1 MSDNIDRRIVEM
13 RFDNQDFEKN
23 VGKTLISLETLQEAL
38 QGLDQQQAID
48 GVKKGLL
55 SLGQAAGSIK
65 TDNISENVEQI
76 SNRFSTL
83 GIIGTAVLQSIGYKV
98 AELGFALKD
107 KLLAPLNYI
116 KQGGLTRAFNLEQ
129 ANFQLSGLGIEKND
143 TAGYYTE
150 VMDAVLGTAYSYDVA
165 AKAASQLAA
174 SNIGVTEKTKTMLNG
189 QEKATKYMTGDMT
202 KAILGIAGVASMT
215 GSSFEDISQV
225 FTRVA
230 GQGKVMSNDL
240 NSISAR
246 GLNAAATLANYLG
259 KTEAEVR
266 DMVTKGKIDFNTFS
280 AAMTEAFGA
289 HAKDSTKTFTG
300 ALEDVKAALARI
312 GADFYGPALTGARD
326 MLNSITPLVD
336 VIHDKIQWALD
347 DSGSLMSKYS
357 KKISGFLDVISISG
371 STIGDTFDKN
381 FVPAVS
387 IVKNG
392 ASTITEALAEMEHGS
407 EEAFSFLG
415 KKLGVTADQA
425 KKMAEEGK
433 VSFLDWAAAMTE
445 FSSSG
450 KEGAAEVKSYLADL
464 SAEMRRYENVADNL
478 GITQDMMAGAFER
491 TANIV
496 GTDVDKVYEAVGE
509 KLGKTGEELK
519 QTVRDG
525 ELSLTDF
532 RNALNELVKDGAIT
546 DSQFHSIIDVMD
558 HFILSDDRLISRIKN
573 AQIVWGGLTATLSIL
588 KQILGSVG
596 GIALSLLAKLAP
608 AGHQVLEWLQAF
620 NLWIMEV
627 EAGTNNA
634 GSVLKAFEEK
644 LKSLGD
650 ALSTVNE
657 KSSSARAILKEFL
670 NGLAEKLVGLKIL
683 DGLKSKI
690 SDLFKILGDSIKSLN
705 LDKITDFLSLAIKG
719 GLLWNLY
726 KMITKIGNGVR
737 KTGLSYYLFG
747 ETFDQFRLYIIDL
760 QNTIKY
766 DHILRLAKAV
776 AILAASMFVMASINP
791 SRLMSAGAAMAFL
804 IDELSMASNWIGA
817 SQISIFNKSTLIQL
831 GTSLA
836 LLAGAVKILSTIDTA
851 GMARG
856 LVAIK
861 VLFAELGKFMALLG
875 SKEFAVAGPQMK
887 RIAKSMKTIA
897 VALILLCIPI
907 KVLGSMDL
915 PSLAKGLGGVAGA
928 LLIFAGFF
936 KLLNSKVIGTTAPR
950 ISSIAKSLLIF
961 AFALDLLVIPIKVLG
976 GMNIKELGKGLLGIG
991 GALLIFAGFFALLNS
1006 KVIGTT
1012 APRISSIAKSL
1023 LIFAIALNFLAIPIK
1038 LLGSMGIKELGKGLG
1053 AVAIALLEF
1062 VGFAAL
1068 MKTVGMSGKDML
1080 AVSATMI
1087 IMATAINGIAIALA
1101 ILSSFDAGPGLS
1113 ALFGAL
1119 LILAVAVKAMNG
1131 SIMGAAALIVVAGAL
1146 MMLAPAIAMLSAL
1159 DIGGVLV
1166 GLIGLAGAIVILGG
1180 AAIVLAACWPI
1191 FLTGAAILALFGV
1204 GVLAL
1209 GAGITMLA
1217 AAFAVGITPIING
1230 VIALSEA
1237 LPMVLKNLGE
1247 AIGVFLEVLVE
1258 QAPQF
1263 LALLES
1269 LFDVLMTAAAEYIP
1283 RVANL
1288 GLELMVALLTA
1299 IESKI
1304 GDIVTLAARIVY
1316 NFLMALGEQAPAL
1329 AEAGFNLV
1337 VQFLNGIADAIANNG
1352 PQIIV
1357 AVESILLAII
1367 ETIASAIPGFGKYAA
1382 GAIEKFRQ
1390 GLVSG
1395 KSGAE
1400 KAAKATSEGVGKNL
1414 KISDKSV
1421 KEFKKPITDLNKT
1434 IENGAK
1440 DAAKKAGKL
1449 SDDTG
1454 KKLKIKDQTSNG
1466 SNAVRGIISGMDSQL
1481 PALRNKADQVATL
1494 VDKVIRKRNEIK
1506 SPSRVLA
1513 RTGKYLMM
1521 GLINGL
1527 DALTP
1532 EYQNRA
1538 NSISTMLIDSLNSAN
1553 YFNGM
1558 EPVITPKF
1566 GSADLSSLSS
1576 TISFSLDTRRK
1587 EDKQMQEYIG
1597 ALTSSLNSMIESA
1610 NENQITP
1617 EQIYD
1622 AVRQGASQAEIKGIT
1637 LNGRELKRGL
1647 RDMGVVTR

>member
-38 QGLDQQQAID
+38 QGLDQQKAID
-48 GVKKGLL
+48 GVKKSLKGL
-55 SLGQAAGSIK
+55 GEATGSIK

-83 GIIGTAVLQSIGYKV
+83 GVIGTAVLQSIGYKV

-107 KLLAPLNYI
+107 KILAPLNYI

-174 SNIGVTEKTKTMLNG
+174 SDVGVTEKTKIMLNG

-215 GSSFEDISQV
+215 GSSFEDISQI

-259 KTEAEVR
+259 KTESEVR
-266 DMVTKGKIDFNTFS
+266 DMVTKGQIDFKTFS

-326 MLNSITPLVD
+326 MLNSVTPLVD

-347 DSGSLMSKYS
+347 DSGSLMGKYS

-407 EEAFSFLG
+407 DEAFSFLG
-415 KKLGVTADQA
+415 DKLGVTANQA

-464 SAEMRRYENVADNL
+464 SSEMRRYENIADNL
-478 GITQDMMAGAFER
+478 GITQDMMASAFER

-509 KLGKTGEELK
+509 KLGKTGDELK
-519 QTVRDG
+519 KSVKDG
-525 ELSLTDF
+525 TLSLTDF

-546 DSQFHSIIDVMD
+546 DSQFHNIIDVMD
-558 HFILSDDRLISRIKN
+558 SFILSDDRLISRIKN

-608 AGHQVLEWLQAF
+608 AGRKVLGWLQSF

-627 EAGTNNA
+627 EAGTNSA
-634 GSVLKAFEEK
+634 GETFSNFTKKLGSLSDNLDN
-644 LKSLGD
+644 LKS
-650 ALSTVNE
+650 
-657 KSSSARAILKEFL
+657 KSSGTWSEFRAFLDGIKERL
-670 NGLAEKLVGLKIL
+670 SGLKIL
-683 DGLKSKI
+683 DSIKNTVTSMFNAIHEGLKK
-690 SDLFKILGDSIKSLN
+690 
-705 LDKITDFLSLAIKG
+705 LDFSPIMTVITG
-719 GLLWNLY
+719 GALWNLY
-726 KMITKIGNGVR
+726 KMLTSLG
-737 KTGLSYYLFG
+737 KTLQTTGISAALFGDTFSQLRLYLF
-747 ETFDQFRLYIIDL
+747 DL

-776 AILAASMFVMASINP
+776 AILAASMFVMSSINP
-791 SRLMSAGAAMAFL
+791 SRLISAAAAMKFL
-804 IDELSMASNWIGA
+804 MAELAAASSWIGA
-817 SQISIFNKSTLIQL
+817 SQISIFQKSTLIQL
-831 GTSLA
+831 GTALA

-856 LVAIK
+856 LIAIK
-861 VLFAELGKFMALLG
+861 VLFAELGKFMALLS
-875 SKEFAVAGPQMK
+875 SKEFITAGPKMRK
-887 RIAKSMKTIA
+887 VAKSMTTIA
-897 VALILLCIPI
+897 FALILLCIPI
-907 KVLGSMDL
+907 KILGSMDL
-915 PSLAKGLGGVAGA
+915 ASLAKGLGGVSGA

-936 KLLNSKVIGTTAPR
+936 KILNSKTIGTTAPR

-961 AFALDLLVIPIKVLG
+961 AIALNLLAAPIKKLG
-976 GMNIKELGKGLLGIG
+976 EMDIKDLGKGLLGIG
-991 GALLIFAGFFALLNS
+991 GALLIFVGFFALLNS

-1023 LIFAIALNFLAIPIK
+1023 LIFSIALNFLAVPIK
-1038 LLGSMGIKELGKGLG
+1038 KLGSMNIKDLGKGLG

-1062 VGFAAL
+1062 AGFAAL
-1068 MKTVGMSGKDML
+1068 MKNIGMSGKDML
-1080 AVSATMI
+1080 AVSATMA
-1087 IMATAINGIAIALA
+1087 IMSVAINGIALALSV
-1101 ILSSFDAGPGLS
+1101 LSSFDAGPGLS

-1119 LILAVAVKAMNG
+1119 LLLAIAVKAMDG
-1131 SIMGAAALIVVAGAL
+1131 SIVGAAALVVVAGAL
-1146 MMLAPAIAMLSAL
+1146 MMLAPAIALLSSL
-1159 DIGGVLV
+1159 NIGGVLT
-1166 GLIGLAGAIVILGG
+1166 GLLGLAGAIVILG
-1180 AAIVLAACWPI
+1180 AASIALAAAWPI

-1217 AAFAVGITPIING
+1217 AAFSVAITPIVNG
-1230 VIALSEA
+1230 VIALSQA
-1237 LPMVLKNLGE
+1237 LPEVFKNLAN
-1247 AIGVFLEVLVE
+1247 AIGVFLEVISE
-1258 QAPQF
+1258 QIPK
-1263 LALLES
+1263 LLPVLDQ
-1269 LFDVLMTAAAEYIP
+1269 LFNVFVTVIAQYIP
-1283 RVANL
+1283 QIADL
-1288 GLELMVALLTA
+1288 GLNLIIALLTA

-1316 NFLMALGEQAPAL
+1316 DFLMALGEQAPAL
-1329 AEAGFNLV
+1329 AEAGFNLI
-1337 VQFLNGIADAIANNG
+1337 VQFLNGVADAIANNG
-1352 PQIIV
+1352 PQIID
-1357 AVESILLAII
+1357 AINSIVLAIL
-1367 ETIASAIPGFGKYAA
+1367 ETVASAIPGFGKYAA
-1382 GAIEKFRQ
+1382 DAIEKYRQ
-1390 GLVSG
+1390 GLNSG
-1395 KSGAE
+1395 KKGAE
-1400 KAAKATSEGVGKNL
+1400 KAAKDTSDSVGKNL

-1421 KEFKKPITDLNKT
+1421 KEFKKPMTDLEKS
-1434 IENGAK
+1434 IKDGAK
-1440 DAAKKAGKL
+1440 NAAKEAGKL
-1449 SDDTG
+1449 SSDTG
-1454 KKLKIKDQTSNG
+1454 SKLKIKDQTSNG
-1466 SNAVRGIISGMDSQL
+1466 SNAVKGIISGMNSQI
-1481 PALRNKADQVATL
+1481 PRLRSKANEVATL
-1494 VDKVIRKRNEIK
+1494 VNKVIREKNKIK

-1513 RTGKYLMM
+1513 QTGKYLMM
-1521 GLINGL
+1521 GLIGGL

-1538 NSISTMLIDSLNSAN
+1538 DNIATTLITSTNRAMSAMDAFSSPNLSGTIAQTSDVNIRMTDLQRENDKLAVGISKLTNTLDGMTESMNSRALNNYITID
-1553 YFNGM
+1553 
-1558 EPVITPKF
+1558 
-1566 GSADLSSLSS
+1566 GSADPEAFADDL
-1576 TISFSLDTRRK
+1576 IRSFR
-1587 EDKQMQEYIG
+1587 
-1597 ALTSSLNSMIESA
+1597 LNA
-1610 NENQITP
+1610 RT
-1617 EQIYD
+1617 
-1622 AVRQGASQAEIKGIT
+1622 V
-1637 LNGRELKRGL
+1637 
-1647 RDMGVVTR
+1647 

>member
-48 GVKKGLL
+48 GVKKSLL
-55 SLGQAAGSIK
+55 GLGQAAGSIK

-143 TAGYYTE
+143 TAKSYTE

-266 DMVTKGKIDFNTFS
+266 DMVTKGQIDFNTFS

-357 KKISGFLDVISISG
+357 KKISGFLDVISLSG
-371 STIGDTFDKN
+371 STIGETFDKE
-381 FVPAVS
+381 FVPAAS

-392 ASTITEALAEMEHGS
+392 ASTITDALAEMKHGS
-407 EEAFSFLG
+407 DEAFLFLA
-415 KKLGVTADQA
+415 KRLGTTATEA

-433 VSFLDWAAAMTE
+433 VSFLDWSAAMFE

-450 KEGAAEVKSYLADL
+450 KDGAAEVKSYLADL

-478 GITQDMMAGAFER
+478 GITQGLMTDAFKR
-491 TANIV
+491 TADVV
-496 GTDVDKVYEAVGE
+496 GTDVDKVYEAIGE
-509 KLGKTGEELK
+509 KLGKTSEEVK
-519 QTVRDG
+519 QSLIDG
-525 ELSLTDF
+525 TLSLTDF
-532 RNALNELVKDGAIT
+532 RNALNELAKDGAIT
-546 DSQFHSIIDVMD
+546 EDQFHNIIDPMD
-558 HFILSDDRLISRIKN
+558 EMILSNDKLVNRIKN

-588 KQILGSVG
+588 KQILGSLG

-634 GSVLKAFEEK
+634 GQTFDAFIEK
-644 LKSLGD
+644 LKNLDTS
-650 ALSTVNE
+650 
-657 KSSSARAILKEFL
+657 
-670 NGLAEKLVGLKIL
+670 L
-683 DGLKSKI
+683 DGLKSRA
-690 SDLFKILGDSIKSLN
+690 SGAWTEFKAFLDGIRERLSGLSILDTIKNTVVSMFNAIHEGLKK
-705 LDKITDFLSLAIKG
+705 LDFSPIMTIITG
-719 GLLWNLY
+719 GALWNLY
-726 KMITKIGNGVR
+726 KMITMLGEHLR
-737 KTGLSYYLFG
+737 TTGISAALFGDTFSQLRLYLF
-747 ETFDQFRLYIIDL
+747 DL

-776 AILAASMFVMASINP
+776 AILAGSMFVMASINP
-791 SRLMSAGAAMAFL
+791 SRLISAAAAMKYL
-804 IDELSMASNWIGA
+804 MVELSAASKWIGA
-817 SQISIFNKSTLIQL
+817 SQISIFNKSTLVQL

-887 RIAKSMKTIA
+887 RVAKSMKTIA

-1269 LFDVLMTAAAEYIP
+1269 LFNVLMTAAAEYIP

-1288 GLELMVALLTA
+1288 GLELMVALLSA
-1299 IESKI
+1299 IEAKI
-1304 GDIVTLAARIVY
+1304 GDIVTLAERIVY

-1337 VQFLNGIADAIANNG
+1337 VQLLNGIADAIANNG
-1352 PQIIV
+1352 PQIV
-1357 AVESILLAII
+1357 AAVESIVLAII

-1390 GLVSG
+1390 GIVSG
-1395 KSGAE
+1395 KGGAE

-1454 KKLKIKDQTSNG
+1454 KKLKIKDQVSNG

-1481 PALRNKADQVATL
+1481 PALRNKADQVATV